1 MIDELTKIRGAMAEE
16 NIRQKIKVGCYA
28 VSQHASDRMAERKI
42 SLEKVIECITEGE
55 NIEVQIGKEVNDLK
69 VLFQEGNK
77 EKPEIYTV
85 AITDREKP
93 VIVTVCRTESE
104 AWEHVGNFLKRRE
117 MHKS

>member
-1 MIDELTKIRGAMAEE
+1 
-16 NIRQKIKVGCYA
+16 
-28 VSQHASDRMAERKI
+28 MAERKI

-85 AITDREKP
+85 VADREKS

-104 AWEHVGNFLKRRE
+104 AWEHVGNVLKRRE